1 MIEAGAIDFEKL
13 DICDSFM
20 FTRVMTSH
28 PELLQELLSRIL
40 GEPISRIEFPESE
53 KTIKLAPNSHGIR
66 MDVYLDDEDGTIYD
80 VEMEKPGKA
89 HWKELLPKRS
99 RYYQSMIDVSTLEKG
114 KVYRDLRKSFVIFIC
129 LRDPFDR
136 DLGVYTFR
144 NACREDTSLELGDET
159 TKVFVN
165 TSGTKGAISPELR
178 NVFEYMNKGITND
191 SYTESLDAAVVS
203 ARDDLDWRNDYMSIF
218 FAMMDA
224 EMEARE
230 RGLEQG
236 KEQGLEQGRE
246 QGREQGYAM
255 RLINQVLR
263 KRRKDKTPAETADE
277 LEASLPEIEAIYRA
291 IEAAGAEADAE
302 TVYECLKNEK
312 YRQ

>member
-89 HWKELLPKRS
+89 HWKDLLPKRS
-99 RYYQSMIDVSTLEKG
+99 RYYQSAIDISSLREG
-114 KVYRDLRKSFVIFIC
+114 KSYRDLRKSFVIFIC
-129 LRDPFDR
+129 LKDPFDLS
-136 DLGVYTFR
+136 LGVYTFR
-144 NACREDTSLELGDET
+144 NTCQEETGLKLSDET

-165 TSGTKGAISPELR
+165 TSGTKGAISPDLR
-178 NVFEYMNKGITND
+178 NVFEYMNKGVIRD

-203 ARDDLDWRNDYMSIF
+203 ARDDLDWRNDYMSIY

-224 EMEARE
+224 EMEGRE
-230 RGLEQG
+230 KGYDEGHELGL
-236 KEQGLEQGRE
+236 EQGLEQGRA
-246 QGREQGYAM
+246 QGKAIN
-255 RLINQVLR
+255 LIALALR
-263 KRRKDKTPAETADE
+263 KYRKGKTPAEAADE
-277 LEASLPEIEAIYRA
+277 LETPLPEVEAIYRS
-291 IEAAGAEADAE
+291 IEAAGPEADVDAI
-302 TVYECLKNEK
+302 YECMKG
-312 YRQ
+312 